1 MGCCQ
6 EHNAESSASA
16 PQFAKAQAQFVVP
29 ALQASGYQAVQE
41 QHMGVSNLKAFAIS
55 ILLHSNDEFSLEA
68 CPALLGNIPLAK

>member
-6 EHNAESSASA
+6 EHSAESSASA

-29 ALQASGYQAVQE
+29 ALQARGHQGEWE

-55 ILLHSNDEFSLEA
+55 ILLHSSDEFSLET